1 MIRSAQNEPTCVGMG
16 PNSNVR
22 SGCIAMA
29 RASVI
34 LVATVVSC
42 VSIVDVVT
50 RAEPTNNL
58 INKVR
63 ELRAALRACWIPP
76 SLAHE
81 DIAISVRLS
90 FKQNGEILGVP

>member
-1 MIRSAQNEPTCVGMG
+1 
-16 PNSNVR
+16 
-22 SGCIAMA
+22 MA

-42 VSIVDVVT
+42 VSIVDAVT
-50 RAEPTNNL
+50 RGKQTNNL

-81 DIAISVRLS
+81 GTVGSSVRQMTS
-90 FKQNGEILGVP
+90 YDVVSRAPT